1 LFKKGE
7 KMKISKKMEKEL
19 NKQINAELY
28 SAYIYLAMSA
38 WFEASNLSGF
48 AHWMRLQAK
57 EEEEHALKFYHFIF
71 ERGGQVELDVIKK
84 PVKVF
89 TSALDIFEKAYE
101 HEKKVTVMINDLVDV
116 ARKEKDKATEQFLD
130 WFIAEQVEEEASAEE
145 IVQKLRLLENSSTG
159 LLMLDNKLGERKD

>member
-1 LFKKGE
+1 
-7 KMKISKKMEKEL
+7 MKISKKMEKEL